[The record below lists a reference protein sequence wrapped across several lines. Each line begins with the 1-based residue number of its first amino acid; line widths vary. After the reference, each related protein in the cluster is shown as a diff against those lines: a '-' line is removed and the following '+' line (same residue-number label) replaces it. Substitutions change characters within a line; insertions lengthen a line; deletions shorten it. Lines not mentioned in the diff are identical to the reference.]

1 MKRSVFII
9 SEDLDNGVIQ
19 SQVLNQIK
27 FLKKNKICEVIILIC
42 FWDNKQVEKSKKLSS
57 NFERHYNTKIFFLKL
72 MTPKL
77 IFSDYINSRR
87 LSDFFSELKYK
98 IDYIHARTDLCAVIS
113 FNLKKKLKQN

>member
-27 FLKKNKICEVIILIC
+27 FLKKNKICEFIILIC
-42 FWDNKQVEKSKKLSS
+42 FWNNKQVEKSKKLSS
-57 NFERHYNTKIFFLKL
+57 NFERHYNTKIFFLEL

-87 LSDFFSELKYK
+87 LSDFFS
-98 IDYIHARTDLCAVIS
+98 
-113 FNLKKKLKQN
+113 KLKGNMYIQASYIIILIILL